1 MFWRL
6 GCVGQQSSVWKPGFL
21 QVCHGIWLVTSL
33 PDQNTLAEKT
43 VHIAKRIF
51 DKSKAYGKDPNLS
64 FLEYRTIGY
73 SPAQLL
79 MSHKLRS
86 TLLVILDELK
96 PKRPVRVKEMIGSR
110 KKVLWSQCQ
119 VPTPPFSR
127 RQHTFQEG
135 KTMRNRHQRRRRQI
149 IHIKEHR

>member
-1 MFWRL
+1 MSEDIIKIVLEKLSRTFSQDGYREDEEDVLKTRL
-6 GCVGQQSSVWKPGFL
+6 CRTTVLSMKGRISPSLPWNMT
-21 QVCHGIWLVTSL
+21 HHVTSR
-33 PDQNTLAEKT
+33 PKYRQYNGLAEKT

-51 DKSKAYGKDPNLS
+51 DKSKAYGKDRNLR

-73 SPAQLL
+73 SPAHLL

-110 KKVLWSQCQ
+110 KKVL
-119 VPTPPFSR
+119 
-127 RQHTFQEG
+127 
-135 KTMRNRHQRRRRQI
+135 
-149 IHIKEHR
+149 